1 MAATVP
7 RYMGRVRSL
16 RIINMP
22 RKRVKRGIDAI
33 DGQIL
38 AEDGKQ
44 LKAESGAYL
53 RTEQ

>member
-7 RYMGRVRSL
+7 RYMGRVRNL
-16 RIINMP
+16 RVINMP
-22 RKRVKRGIDAI
+22 RKRVKRGGDTI

-38 AEDGKQ
+38 AEDGKP
-44 LKAESGAYL
+44 LKTESGLFL